1 MFNLF
6 IRVKR
11 AGFRVNYR
19 MSIEQRLSH
28 AESEILRITEQV
40 RRLMA
45 VQAEGAQVLAEHAT
59 AIVTLTKSADRAET
73 RRQLWGR

>member
-1 MFNLF
+1 
-6 IRVKR
+6 
-11 AGFRVNYR
+11 
-19 MSIEQRLSH
+19 MSIEQRLMN

-45 VQAEGAQVLAEHAT
+45 VQTESANVIAEHAT

>member
-11 AGFRVNYR
+11 AGFRVNSR
-19 MSIEQRLSH
+19 MTIEQRLVE
-28 AESEILRITEQV
+28 AESEIQRITEQV
-40 RRLMA
+40 RQLLEL
-45 VQAEGAQVLAEHAT
+45 QAEREKVITEHAT